1 VTLQRGDVEVPVLEK
16 LVVLLGVIL
25 EDGFLA
31 SELENVVRFVIMTF
45 DPPELKP
52 RHQIARESMGKH
64 VIVRNMLLEM
74 LIDLQVTI
82 KSDELLEQWHKI
94 VSSKLVTYF
103 LDEAVHPTSM
113 RWIMTLLGVS
123 LASSPTFALKFRT
136 SGGYQGL
143 MRVLP
148 SFYDSP
154 DIYYILFC
162 LVFGKPVYPRLPEVR
177 MLDFHA
183 LIPSDGSY
191 VELKYVELLESVV
204 AMAKSTFDR
213 LSRQSMLAH
222 QTGNLSQV
230 GASLVAELVEGNA
243 DMTGELQGEAL
254 MHKTYAARLMGGEAS
269 APAAATAV
277 LRFMVD
283 LAKMCPPFSAV
294 CRRPEFLESCIDLYF
309 SCIRFVFRHPAICIL
324 FSGCHVDIFG
334 TTYFQF

>member
-1 VTLQRGDVEVPVLEK
+1 
-16 LVVLLGVIL
+16 
-25 EDGFLA
+25 
-31 SELENVVRFVIMTF
+31 
-45 DPPELKP
+45 
-52 RHQIARESMGKH
+52 
-64 VIVRNMLLEM
+64 
-74 LIDLQVTI
+74 
-82 KSDELLEQWHKI
+82 
-94 VSSKLVTYF
+94 
-103 LDEAVHPTSM
+103 
-113 RWIMTLLGVS
+113 
-123 LASSPTFALKFRT
+123 
-136 SGGYQGL
+136 

-162 LVFGKPVYPRLPEVR
+162 LIFGKPVYPRLPEVR

-183 LIPSDGSY
+183 LMPSDGSY
-191 VELKYVELLESVV
+191 VELKYVELLESVIV
-204 AMAKSTFDR
+204 MAKSTFDR
-213 LSRQSMLAH
+213 LSMQSVLAH
-222 QTGNLSQV
+222 QTGNLSQI